1 MQATT
6 TAEARPA
13 ANGRALTS
21 FEMEQARTH
30 LDQTQK
36 ILAGALRGV
45 SEEQWKYKP
54 GPEAWSIAQNVDH
67 IAFVQERVLAMIR
80 EQLPMGMETPA
91 DRKTELIDAIVINYF
106 ANRLG
111 KYPAPP
117 PLASPKESPLAE
129 QLSRAAANAQEF
141 AECLAAAPD
150 LRGRL
155 LEFSPLRT
163 ASKGEHPLID
173 GYQLIMAACGH
184 TERHVKQ
191 ILEVKSDPNFP
202 ET

>member
-6 TAEARPA
+6 AAVEPA
-13 ANGRALTS
+13 VSRRALTP
-21 FEMEQARTH
+21 FETEQARTH

-45 SEEQWKYKP
+45 SEAQWKYKP
-54 GPEAWSIAQNVDH
+54 APEVWSIAQNVDH

-91 DRKTELIDAIVINYF
+91 GRKTEMIDAIVINYF
-106 ANRLG
+106 PNRLA

-117 PLASPKESPLAE
+117 PLASPKENPLAE
-129 QLSRAAANAQEF
+129 QLSRTAANTQRF
-141 AECLAAAPD
+141 AECLASALD

-163 ASKGEHPLID
+163 ANKGEHPLID

-191 ILEVKSDPNFP
+191 ILEVKADPNFP
-202 ET
+202 EG

>member
-6 TAEARPA
+6 ATTPA
-13 ANGRALTS
+13 ANGRALTPL
-21 FEMEQARTH
+21 EIEQARTH

-54 GPEAWSIAQNVDH
+54 KPETWSIAQNVDH
-67 IAFVQERVLAMIR
+67 IAFVEERLLSVIG

-91 DRKTELIDAIVINYF
+91 DRKTELIDAIVINHF
-106 ANRLG
+106 PNRLAKFQG
-111 KYPAPP
+111 PPALTSPEEH
-117 PLASPKESPLAE
+117 PLVE
-129 QLSRAAANAQEF
+129 QLRRTAGNTQK
-141 AECLAAAPD
+141 LAACLTSSQD

-155 LEFSPLRT
+155 LDSPPLR
-163 ASKGEHPLID
+163 AVSKGGHQLID
-173 GYQLIMAACGH
+173 GYQLILAACGH

-191 ILEVKSDPNFP
+191 ILEVKADPNFP
-202 ET
+202 ER